1 MLGFAGTQPNL
12 YDAQPNLRLSS
23 ASYIRSVSHFVVPV
37 MRLKVFRVEKTCLF
51 ELTWGDGQQ
60 VTAQL
65 DYPELLTYHYQTWQT
80 AYLTFY
86 RSSLRA
92 RVNHSGNLPPAAID
106 YRAQLVQAEAQFLA
120 EFYSWLNSRELI
132 EIRSTI
138 ASFRPS
144 NPAQPTDVFLT
155 TEPLELARFPW
166 EAWEIG
172 TEFGKSHQIRFVRT
186 PANLRHE
193 PIQRRRQGRMRILA
207 ILGDET
213 GLNFQA
219 DREAMRSLSKLAD
232 ITFIGWQAGQDST
245 GLKERIATAIADPQ
259 GWDILFFAGHSNET
273 AGGELAIAPNTTVL
287 IRELGAKLIEAKKN
301 GLQFALFNSC
311 NGIGIA
317 NSLLDLGLSQVA
329 IMREPIHN
337 KVAQEF
343 LLQFVQQLVQ
353 TREPNQQSDRFSE
366 YKDVHEALLSACQH
380 LKLER
385 NLTYPSA
392 YLIPSL
398 FRHPHTPSFQL
409 KPFGVGDIL
418 RQAMPSWQQ
427 VTALAI
433 TAGLSFM
440 TPLQD
445 LLLDSRLWG
454 QSVYRQTTQQLPPS
468 KQPPVLLVQIDEE
481 STQGEAG
488 LDARKVYP
496 IDRAYLARL
505 LDRVSQLKPSVIG
518 IDYLLDR
525 PTEEDPKLAESV
537 NQLQKNGSWL
547 IFASIAKPASEV
559 GPIHRIAN
567 PQQTMQ
573 GYIDFYPWYLEVQPK
588 TTCLQHCPF
597 AYLLALSSLAHQE
610 QQSGTFQ
617 LNQPPKIELR
627 RHLITQ
633 LNAIAPT
640 QSSAALLLRQPSSHP
655 TATSEVNV
663 PKLWL
668 RPIIDF
674 SIPPDRVYRAIT
686 AKQLKQTPT
695 TEVIAQS
702 IVLIAAAGYDQAGL
716 TGQGEDN
723 FPVPRAIAHWRKDDP
738 IQPDVLTG
746 AEAHAY
752 MVHHFLNQHQVT
764 PIPDLWMM
772 GLAAIVGQMTLLVSL
787 YQPKSKQTPSHFSRQ
802 IFRNL
807 LLGTGIYG
815 LVGLQ
820 VYVAAGILLPWLFP
834 SATLWIYY
842 LPILRRKTRA

>member
-1 MLGFAGTQPNL
+1 
-12 YDAQPNLRLSS
+12 
-23 ASYIRSVSHFVVPV
+23 

-65 DYPELLTYHYQTWQT
+65 DYPDRLTHHYQTWQT
-80 AYLTFY
+80 AYLAFY
-86 RSSLRA
+86 RTALRA
-92 RVNHSGNLPPAAID
+92 RVNNSGHLPPATID

-120 EFYSWLNSRELI
+120 EFYGWLNSRELI

-138 ASFRPS
+138 ASYRPTK
-144 NPAQPTDVFLT
+144 PMQPTDLFLT

-193 PIQRRRQGRMRILA
+193 PVQRRRQGRMRILA
-207 ILGDET
+207 ILGDDT
-213 GLNFQA
+213 GLNFQV
-219 DREAMRSLSKLAD
+219 DREAMQSLHKLAD
-232 ITFIGWQAGQDST
+232 VTFMGWQAGQDST
-245 GLKERIATAIADPQ
+245 GLKERIAAAIAEPQ

-273 AGGELAIAPNTTVL
+273 AGGELSIAPNITIL

-329 IMREPIHN
+329 VMREPIHN

-343 LLQFVQQLVQ
+343 LLQFVQQLTQ
-353 TREPNQQSDRFSE
+353 YRDSHQSEAHLSE
-366 YKDVHEALLSACQH
+366 YKDVHEALLAACQH
-380 LKLER
+380 LKLDR
-385 NLTYPSA
+385 NLTYPSS

-398 FRHPHTPSFQL
+398 FRHPQTPSFQL
-409 KPFGVGDIL
+409 KPFGLAEAI

-427 VTALAI
+427 VAALAVM
-433 TAGLSFM
+433 AGLSFA
-440 TPLQD
+440 TPVQD
-445 LLLDSRLWG
+445 LLLDSRLWA
-454 QSVYRQTTQQLPPS
+454 QSIYRQATQQFPVAQ
-468 KQPPVLLVQIDEE
+468 QPPVLLVQIDEE
-481 STQGEAG
+481 STLGEGG

-518 IDYLLDR
+518 VDYLLDR
-525 PTEEDPKLAESV
+525 PTEEDAKLAKTV
-537 NQLQKNGSWL
+537 DTIQKNGTWL
-547 IFASIAKPASEV
+547 VFAAIAKPASEV
-559 GPIHRIAN
+559 GPIHRIAS

-573 GYIDFYPWYLEVQPK
+573 GYINFYPWYLEQQPK

-597 AYLLALSSLAHQE
+597 GYLLALSSLAHQE
-610 QQSGTFQ
+610 QQTTQFKLQ
-617 LNQPPKIELR
+617 LTPNTEFR
-627 RHLITQ
+627 RQLITD
-633 LNAIAPT
+633 LRTIAPT
-640 QSSAALLLRQPSSHP
+640 QSSAALLAQQKPAQ
-655 TATSEVNV
+655 TIADSEVNV

-668 RPIIDF
+668 RPILDF

-686 AKQLKQTPT
+686 AKQLKQTQP
-695 TEVIAQS
+695 TEVVAQS

-723 FPVPRAIAHWRKDDP
+723 FPVPRSIAHWRKDDP
-738 IQPDVLTG
+738 IQREVFTG

-764 PIPDLWMM
+764 PVPDLWMM
-772 GLAAIVGQMTLLVSL
+772 GLAAIVGQTSLLIG
-787 YQPKSKQTPSHFSRQ
+787 QRGRKSTDSSRQ

-807 LLGTGIYG
+807 ILGTGIYG
-815 LVGLQ
+815 LIGLQ
-820 VYVAAGILLPWLFP
+820 VYIAAGVLIPWLLPG
-834 SATLWIYY
+834 ATLWIYH
-842 LPILRRKTRA
+842 LPILRRNARV